1 MPYLHWETDS
11 RRAKMAE
18 VVKEVT
24 IELENKKPGVRRRTP
39 KTKNPDEK
47 TKSPFFDI
55 WQDKTKDKTWKKK
68 PR

>member
-1 MPYLHWETDS
+1 
-11 RRAKMAE
+11 MAE